1 MIAVIFEI
9 WPKPGQKQRYLDLA
23 AELRPL
29 LDTIDG
35 FISIERFES
44 LYEPGKMLSLS
55 FFRDEAAVS
64 AWRNLEPHR
73 RTQALGRA
81 EVRQVFNV
89 PGATIAGSMVLD
101 GKVMRN
107 ARTRLVRDGRVVWE
121 GKIGSLRRFKDDARE
136 VAAGYECGIG
146 LENFNDVKPGDI
158 VETFEMEA
166 VLRKLG
172 APSETPRGQA
182 VVEKQLQT

>member
-29 LDTIDG
+29 LETIDG
-35 FISIERFES
+35 FISVERFES

-73 RTQALGRA
+73 RTPALRRA
-81 EVRQVFNV
+81 EIFSDYRLRVAGVVRASGKSGCAQV
-89 PGATIAGSMVLD
+89 PADSRSKHG
-101 GKVMRN
+101 
-107 ARTRLVRDGRVVWE
+107 
-121 GKIGSLRRFKDDARE
+121 
-136 VAAGYECGIG
+136 
-146 LENFNDVKPGDI
+146 
-158 VETFEMEA
+158 
-166 VLRKLG
+166 
-172 APSETPRGQA
+172 
-182 VVEKQLQT
+182 